1 MFHKLTIVGHV
12 GRTAEMRVTPNG
24 KEVTSFSVACQDG
37 FGDNKKTIWY
47 NVEAWGKTAEI
58 CNQYVQKGMLVLVD
72 GRLKPD
78 AATGNPRIWTDNSG
92 SARST
97 FELVAN
103 EVRFL
108 SKVEQ
113 QTVAPEDSEPF

>member
-78 AATGNPRIWTDNSG
+78 ATTGNPRIWNDNSG
-92 SARST
+92 NARSS
-97 FELVAN
+97 FEVVAN

-113 QTVAPEDSEPF
+113 SAVTSDEEPF

>member
-78 AATGNPRIWTDNSG
+78 ATTGNPRIWNDNSG
-92 SARST
+92 TARSS
-97 FELVAN
+97 FEVVAN

-113 QTVAPEDSEPF
+113 SAVTSDEEPF